1 MQKLFLFIS
10 SLIVSLILFVSPV
23 KAQPQFIT
31 EEETTINTDINND
44 VFIGASK
51 VSLSGNIHGDVF
63 IGAGE
68 VIISGTINEDLIIAS
83 GTVVLTEDAQVN
95 GYILAGAGQLDIAGQ
110 VNGPVYAG
118 VGNLIILPTAV
129 LNHDLK
135 VNTGEA
141 EISDQA
147 IIKGEKKIIKSD
159 RASSQIDKKQLRRFL
174 RGGQY
179 AFMITSFVSSL
190 LVLLLMIKIMLPI
203 LKKITNTAFKS
214 TIGTIGWGFVKLILT
229 PIAVILLLITIIG
242 APLGLIV
249 LFLYGLKLYL
259 AKLVTA
265 FILGQYLVK
274 QKWLTN
280 KNIYLQSIFGLLLL
294 TGLSYLPFIGPF
306 VKLTSLL
313 LGLGA
318 LFTWE
323 KSLFRDKKQT

>member
-1 MQKLFLFIS
+1 MQKLFLFIF
-10 SLIVSLILFVSPV
+10 SLVVSLIFFVSPV

-31 EEETTINTDINND
+31 EEEITLNTDINND
-44 VFIGASK
+44 VFIGAGK
-51 VSLSGNIHGDVF
+51 VSLSGDIDGDVF

-68 VIISGTINEDLIIAS
+68 VIISGTISQDLIIGS

-118 VGNLIILPTAV
+118 VGNLIIRPTAV

-159 RASSQIDKKQLRRFL
+159 QARSQVNKEQLHQLL

-179 AFMITSFVSSL
+179 GLMITSFLSSL
-190 LVLLLMIKIMLPI
+190 LVLLVMIKIMLPI

-214 TIGTIGWGFVKLILT
+214 TAATIGWGFAKLILT
-229 PIAVILLLITIIG
+229 PIVVILLLITIIG
-242 APLGLIV
+242 APLGLII

-280 KNIYLQSIFGLLLL
+280 KNVYLQSVFGLLLL
-294 TGLSYLPFIGPF
+294 TGFSYLPFVGPF
-306 VKLTSLL
+306 VKLASLL

-323 KSLFRDKKQT
+323 KSFFKSSKS